1 MYVRVVVYSK
11 RAADLSGPVTGL
23 SSVEVELP
31 SSSGLGLRPFTAA
44 TRVRIPL
51 GVLWKHGFHFLY
63 GPVAQLVSAPP
74 CHGGGREFKS
84 RQGRNMDGGS
94 PLRWGPAVCR
104 LRGLRDGYGGRV
116 YAVIRFSG
124 PALCRLPRS
133 VMIVHGRR
141 YMPDAPG
148 RCLGYAPDGAR
159 KMASYMLVCRF
170 IGACVEYRL
179 VQGTRREAIH
189 STALWRSWLARR
201 PVTAEV
207 ASSSLVRVAEEGFAP
222 FLPR

>member
-1 MYVRVVVYSK
+1 MSGHIFVYVRVVVYSK

-104 LRGLRDGYGGRV
+104 MRGLRGPGRRA
-116 YAVIRFSG
+116 YTIMTFSG
-124 PALCRLPRS
+124 SALYRLPRS
-133 VMIVHGRR
+133 VMIVYGRQ
-141 YMPDAPG
+141 YMPDAPDAPDAVG
-148 RCLGYAPDGAR
+148 RCRGRAGEGSGICLG
-159 KMASYMLVCRF
+159 
-170 IGACVEYRL
+170 
-179 VQGTRREAIH
+179 
-189 STALWRSWLARR
+189 RS
-201 PVTAEV
+201 P
-207 ASSSLVRVAEEGFAP
+207 
-222 FLPR
+222 